1 MNQNKVKYSQ
11 SNWELVSVNP
21 NFKNWNWR
29 DLFCFWAVN
38 IQSIVGFSLITSFY
52 TVYSINAFVIL
63 FGTIFGCLLVYLF
76 SNLIGKPSQK
86 YGLPFSVILR
96 SSFGY
101 NAAKYLGLLRSLV
114 GIFLFGIQTYFLSQ
128 IFTYL
133 IRVALFTFN
142 SLTLENEIFLTHY
155 LGLNV
160 IDLISLF
167 IAIFLQVYLFSQ
179 GMNFNKKIIN
189 ISAVTV
195 YLGIIIFS
203 FVIFFTNIKLT
214 SQAFLDIFNLN
225 NFLNLNNLIALFT
238 IAGIMFAY
246 FSNVILNFG
255 DFSRYIKND
264 KELKKGNLSL
274 IFNLILFSFF
284 TVFLVLGADV
294 FLNQKFQ
301 DLDKILTNP
310 KDIIAKFDNLQITLI
325 GIFFIII
332 AVSSSS
338 LIANFIPSQ
347 YSLINFLP
355 NKLNLKNSSYIIAIF
370 SFLVALFW
378 PTILQPNGIF
388 SLFNTLSTL
397 FGPIFGVM
405 IADYYF
411 IKKENLSNKDINSTQ
426 SDSAYHFTNG
436 WHLKGIY
443 SLFLGFIFSAA
454 TIWNINLV
462 FMESY
467 SWLIGM
473 FISFFTYYLL
483 AKK

>member
-21 NFKNWNWR
+21 NFKNWDWK
-29 DLFCFWAVN
+29 DLFCFWGVN

-52 TVYSINAFVIL
+52 TAYSLNAFVIL
-63 FGTIFGCLLVYLF
+63 FGTIFGCLLVYFF

-96 SSFGY
+96 SSLGY
-101 NAAKYLGLLRSLV
+101 NAARYLGLLRSLL
-114 GIFLFGIQTYFLSQ
+114 GIFLFGIQTYFLTQ
-128 IFTYL
+128 VFTYL
-133 IRVALFTFN
+133 IRIALFTFN
-142 SLTLENEIFLTHY
+142 NLILENEILLIYY
-155 LGLNV
+155 LGLNI
-160 IDLISLF
+160 IDWVSLF
-167 IAIFLQVYLFSQ
+167 IVIFLQVFLFSQ
-179 GMNFNKKIIN
+179 GINFNRKIIN

-203 FVIFFTNIKLT
+203 FMIFFTNPKLII
-214 SQAFLDIFNLN
+214 QAFVDIFNFN
-225 NFLNLNNLIALFT
+225 NFFQINNLIALFT
-238 IAGIMFAY
+238 IAGFIFAY

-255 DFSRYIKND
+255 DFSRYVKND
-264 KELKKGNLSL
+264 KELKKGNFSL
-274 IFNLILFSFF
+274 ILNLILFSFF

-310 KDIIAKFDNLQITLI
+310 RDIIAKFDNLQITLI

-347 YSLINFLP
+347 YSLINFIP
-355 NKLNLKNSSYIIAIF
+355 NKLSLKSSSYIIAVF

-378 PTILQPNGIF
+378 PTILQPSRIF

-426 SDSAYHFTNG
+426 SDSAYHFSNG

-443 SLFLGFIFSAA
+443 SLFLGFVFSAA
-454 TIWNINLV
+454 TIWNSNLI
-462 FMESY
+462 FIESY
-467 SWLIGM
+467 SWLMGM
-473 FISFFTYYLL
+473 FISFITYYLL